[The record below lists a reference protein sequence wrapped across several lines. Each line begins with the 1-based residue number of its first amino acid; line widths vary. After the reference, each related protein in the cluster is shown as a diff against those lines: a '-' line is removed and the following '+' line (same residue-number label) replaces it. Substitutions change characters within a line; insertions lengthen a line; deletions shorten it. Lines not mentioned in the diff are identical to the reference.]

1 MTKLKAIFTMLLCLG
16 LLLTPMPASFA
27 TGTLSEIEDP
37 TAAEDAVIP
46 ITPDIPAAPDPT
58 EGAYEYP
65 ITPWKT
71 PEIWK
76 AFDNN
81 VDKINACQIP
91 EEVLAELTT
100 PQLIVTCAR
109 YPLGANCMAFNTRV
123 QGFEAILDCYKF
135 NGIREL
141 LGREDLAE
149 ALVEYYKTVPASE
162 LTTLPGEDPHNIKGC
177 ELFYAEVLLEYL
189 AEKEVLTAGELEK
202 IYTARAART
211 DIYNEQMFCLA
222 QEPAE
227 RVEHCLQKNAAR
239 LPSRRNRRAAGLFNH
254 NLHDCRNRC
263 NGSVQNHRAFHRSYY
278 PKK

>member
-76 AFDNN
+76 TFDSN
-81 VDKINACQIP
+81 VDMINACQIP

-100 PQLIVTCAR
+100 R
-109 YPLGANCMAFNTRV
+109 SS
-123 QGFEAILDCYKF
+123 
-135 NGIREL
+135 L
-141 LGREDLAE
+141 LPAQDIPWAE
-149 ALVEYYKTVPASE
+149 
-162 LTTLPGEDPHNIKGC
+162 
-177 ELFYAEVLLEYL
+177 
-189 AEKEVLTAGELEK
+189 
-202 IYTARAART
+202 TARHLTLAFRGLKP
-211 DIYNEQMFCLA
+211 FCTA
-222 QEPAE
+222 TSSAE
-227 RVEHCLQKNAAR
+227 
-239 LPSRRNRRAAGLFNH
+239 F
-254 NLHDCRNRC
+254 
-263 NGSVQNHRAFHRSYY
+263 RSF
-278 PKK
+278 

>member
-16 LLLTPMPASFA
+16 LLLTSMPASFA
-27 TGTLSEIEDP
+27 TGGLSEIEDP

-76 AFDNN
+76 TFDSN
-81 VDKINACQIP
+81 VDMINACQIP

-109 YPLGANCMAFNTRV
+109 YPLGGDCTAFNTRV
-123 QGFEAILDCYKF
+123 QGFEFILDCYKF

-162 LTTLPGEDPHNIKGC
+162 LTALPGEDPHNIKGW
-177 ELFYAEVLLEYL
+177 ELYYAEVLLEYL
-189 AEKEVLTAGELEK
+189 AEKDILTESELEQV
-202 IYTARAART
+202 YTARAART
-211 DIYNEQMFCLA
+211 DIYNEQMFPSAKRPAQRVDALLA
-222 QEPAE
+222 EKCGTVTKP
-227 RVEHCLQKNAAR
+227 
-239 LPSRRNRRAAGLFNH
+239 
-254 NLHDCRNRC
+254 
-263 NGSVQNHRAFHRSYY
+263 
-278 PKK
+278 